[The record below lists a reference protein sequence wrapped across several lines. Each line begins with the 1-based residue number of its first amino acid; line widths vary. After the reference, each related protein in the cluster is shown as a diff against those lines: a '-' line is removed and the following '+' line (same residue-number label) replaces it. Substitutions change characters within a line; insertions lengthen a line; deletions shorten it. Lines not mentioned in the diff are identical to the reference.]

1 MVAIDNAGNQSEV
14 AHYTIDVDSTFP
26 PHVSEVVAKIQSDS
40 DVVLKWSA
48 VEDAYSGTDF
58 HRIYWRTLKGTLDS
72 QINQDVTRS
81 STYRDLSR
89 DNGGTLVDVLK
100 YLYTIRAVNK
110 LDNKNVDAV
119 TPQIGFRSSQ
129 LLPTAVVDHGR

>member
-1 MVAIDNAGNQSEV
+1 MVAIDNAGNQGEV

-40 DVVLKWSA
+40 DVVLKWLA

-72 QINQDVTRS
+72 QINQDGTRS
-81 STYRDLSR
+81 LTYGIYPAITAELSSMSCSIF
-89 DNGGTLVDVLK
+89 T
-100 YLYTIRAVNK
+100 
-110 LDNKNVDAV
+110 
-119 TPQIGFRSSQ
+119 RSA
-129 LLPTAVVDHGR
+129 P